1 MFTGDCGSGG
11 CGCFWP
17 TGCTDSIQAL
27 FGAGTVNWI
36 WLVIVAV
43 VALRYVFRNPVII
56 LRFGQLVVTVV
67 LFAMMLQ
74 CFSKMIVV
82 AEFYANRDY
91 IARNLCVN
99 RLNTAVHCAG
109 RCQLDKRILQEE
121 KSSGDKELRQESR
134 NEVLSSRSFFAVAV
148 APVTVF
154 IERAYPVTDAPRPV
168 DRSLSIFH
176 PPGWLL
182 V

>member
-1 MFTGDCGSGG
+1 MR
-11 CGCFWP
+11 
-17 TGCTDSIQAL
+17 I
-27 FGAGTVNWI
+27 
-36 WLVIVAV
+36 AV
-43 VALRYVFRNPVII
+43 LILRRVFRYPPII
-56 LRFGQLVVTVV
+56 LRFGQLVVTAV

-91 IARNLCVN
+91 IARNLCIN
-99 RLNTAVHCAG
+99 RFNTAVHCAG

-134 NEVLSSRSFFAVAV
+134 NEVLFSRSFFATVV
-148 APVTVF
+148 DPVTVYVD
-154 IERAYPVTDAPRPV
+154 RAYPVAGVPHPV

-176 PPGWLL
+176 PPSWLL

>member
-1 MFTGDCGSGG
+1 VS
-11 CGCFWP
+11 
-17 TGCTDSIQAL
+17 
-27 FGAGTVNWI
+27 
-36 WLVIVAV
+36 VAV
-43 VALRYVFRNPVII
+43 LALRYVFKYPVII

-99 RLNTAVHCAG
+99 RFNTAVHCAG

-121 KSSGDKELRQESR
+121 KSSGDKEVRQESR
-134 NEVLSSRSFFAVAV
+134 NEVLSSKSFFASAV
-148 APVTVF
+148 TPVTVF
-154 IERAYPVTDAPRPV
+154 VERDYPVASVPHPV
-168 DRSLSIFH
+168 DRPISIFH
-176 PPGWLL
+176 PPAWLL

>member
-1 MFTGDCGSGG
+1 M
-11 CGCFWP
+11 
-17 TGCTDSIQAL
+17 
-27 FGAGTVNWI
+27 
-36 WLVIVAV
+36 V
-43 VALRYVFRNPVII
+43 VMM
-56 LRFGQLVVTVV
+56 V

-99 RLNTAVHCAG
+99 RFNTAVHCAG

-134 NEVLSSRSFFAVAV
+134 NEVLSSKSFFASAA
-148 APVTVF
+148 APVPV
-154 IERAYPVTDAPRPV
+154 IVDRVYPIAQVSHPV
-168 DRSLSIFH
+168 DRPLSIFH
-176 PPGWLL
+176 PPAWLL

>member
-1 MFTGDCGSGG
+1 
-11 CGCFWP
+11 
-17 TGCTDSIQAL
+17 
-27 FGAGTVNWI
+27 
-36 WLVIVAV
+36 
-43 VALRYVFRNPVII
+43 VFKYPVTI

-91 IARNLCVN
+91 IARNLCIN

-121 KSSGDKELRQESR
+121 KSSGDRELRQESR
-134 NEVLSSRSFFAVAV
+134 NEVLSSRSFFATVV
-148 APVTVF
+148 TPVIIFVD
-154 IERAYPVTDAPRPV
+154 RAYPAADAPRPV
-168 DRSLSIFH
+168 DRPVSIFH
-176 PPGWLL
+176 PPAWLL